1 MKQTLHTS
9 RRAFKLALLCLMAFV
24 TWGGNYCIAQ
34 ETAYKTLSFPDGN
47 SKGVNL
53 YTETWSATIS
63 GFTWEIANF
72 NNNSNAWTFI
82 KAGRQKYASVATID
96 NTTPFDKAIGKIVVE
111 VKDDVDAGLVNS
123 ICLQVASDAGFSNVI
138 ETVELKSYKKTDFV
152 FNVSAPQ
159 ANLYY
164 RLKFDLKKGSTKS
177 KKNGFVQVN
186 KVEYYEDA
194 SNKTATSLSFDAP
207 SYEISKDQTLQQLP
221 TLKAGEQTLFGKTIT
236 WSSDNKDVAT
246 VDANGTVTGVGL
258 GKANI
263 TAKFAGDDTYKT
275 STASYEIKVKGAP
288 ELSFPEPSYNI
299 IANEPFA
306 APKLTK
312 SPADVVVTYSSSD
325 EKVATVEPSTG
336 EVSIVG
342 AGTAKITATSQ
353 VTDVYEVASASYDLV
368 VTKFTPALSFPQ
380 TSYTI
385 KMGDAFAP
393 KLEGLP
399 EGVTPA
405 YTSSN
410 EEVATVDAA
419 TGEVKV
425 VGVGTTTITV
435 TSPNTDIYKEA
446 TASYELT
453 VKLATSKEVTI
464 DFSTFGYTNL
474 QKVTEVSQD
483 GITMT
488 IAKGSGMTDPQW
500 IENGKTLRFYDKNTL
515 KIASKNRIK
524 KVHFFFYTKKSE
536 VSETNPTYDA
546 GDFQFLDAGKNEGEL
561 DLSACNTKEV
571 ILTFSGKVFYTK
583 MVVTTDVSVGTITI
597 ATPEGFG
604 TYYNSNSY
612 ILPEGLTAFGYKEA
626 SADGTLVKTEEFTGG
641 EVVPA
646 GAALVVK
653 GNTGDYECY
662 ATDQVATKTLNGNLL
677 KGVAKATTVEKKEG
691 FKRYVLTTVNNVLGF
706 YRTKSGNIKVPA
718 NRAYLELTK
727 AQAQAV
733 SFFQLDGETTGIE
746 NATATTKEAPKAI
759 YTLSGVRL
767 KATTTKGLP
776 AGAYV
781 VNGKVVIV
789 K

>member
-1 MKQTLHTS
+1 
-9 RRAFKLALLCLMAFV
+9 MAFV

-718 NRAYLELTK
+718 NRAYLELTE

-767 KATTTKGLP
+767 KATTTQGLP

>member
-1 MKQTLHTS
+1 
-9 RRAFKLALLCLMAFV
+9 MAFV

-34 ETAYKTLSFPDGN
+34 ETAYKTLSFPDDN
-47 SKGVNL
+47 KKDNGVNA
-53 YTETWSATIS
+53 YTQKWTAKIGDFSWKIT
-63 GFTWEIANF
+63 NF
-72 NNNSNAWTFI
+72 NNNNWKNSWTYI
-82 KAGRQKYASVATID
+82 KAGSKKIASVATID
-96 NTTPFDKAIGKIVVE
+96 NTTPFDKAIGKIVVGVE
-111 VKDDVDAGLVNS
+111 KDVEARFVNS
-123 ICLQVASDAGFSNVI
+123 ICLQVASDANFSNVI
-138 ETVELKSYKKTDFV
+138 ETVKLIYYKKTDFV

-164 RLKFDLKKGSTKS
+164 RLKFDLKKGSG
-177 KKNGFVQVN
+177 NGFVQIN

-194 SNKTATSLSFDAP
+194 SNKTATFLSFDAP
-207 SYEISKDQTLQQLP
+207 SYTISKDQTLTKLP
-221 TLKAGEQTLFGKTIT
+221 TLKAGEQTLSDKTIT
-236 WSSDNKDVAT
+236 WSSDNDKVAT
-246 VDANGTVTGVGL
+246 VDAATGTVTGVAA

-275 STASYEIKVKGAP
+275 SKASYEIIVKGA
-288 ELSFPEPSYNI
+288 
-299 IANEPFA
+299 
-306 APKLTK
+306 
-312 SPADVVVTYSSSD
+312 
-325 EKVATVEPSTG
+325 
-336 EVSIVG
+336 
-342 AGTAKITATSQ
+342 
-353 VTDVYEVASASYDLV
+353 
-368 VTKFTPALSFPQ
+368 PALSFPE

-385 KMGDAFAP
+385 EMGDAFTAP

-399 EGVTPA
+399 EDVTPE

-410 EEVATVDAA
+410 TEVATVNAA
-419 TGEVKV
+419 TGEVKI

-435 TSPNTDIYKEA
+435 TSPNTGIYKEA

-453 VKLATSKEVTI
+453 VKLATSKEVTF
-464 DFSTFGYTNL
+464 DYSLADCDDTNGTVTLTYDKGGSTNPPKWYSD
-474 QKVTEVSQD
+474 KS
-483 GITMT
+483 
-488 IAKGSGMTDPQW
+488 KG
-500 IENGKTLRFYDKNTL
+500 NGKRFYAKNKLT
-515 KIASKNRIK
+515 ITAKNRIRNIQFVCVPADNDK
-524 KVHFFFYTKKSE
+524 IYDITTKNTKLS
-536 VSETNPTYDA
+536 A
-546 GDFQFLDAGKNEGEL
+546 GVYNDENKTW
-561 DLSACNTKEV
+561 DLSGVNEK
-571 ILTFSGKVFYTK
+571 
-583 MVVTTDVSVGTITI
+583 VVTFESNLSSGHFRIQKIIVTTELPTSVGTISI

-604 TYYNSNSY
+604 TYYNESSY
-612 ILPEGLTAFGYKEA
+612 ILPEGLTAFGYTTA
-626 SADGTLVKTEEFTGG
+626 NTDGTLVKTEEFTGG
-641 EVVPA
+641 DVVPA

-662 ATDQVATKTLNGNLL
+662 ATDQVATKTLDGNLL
-677 KGVAKATTVEKKEG
+677 KGVAAYKEIPVESG
-691 FKRYVLTTVNNVLGF
+691 IKRYVLTTVNNVLGF

>member
-1 MKQTLHTS
+1 M
-9 RRAFKLALLCLMAFV
+9 
-24 TWGGNYCIAQ
+24 GGNYCIAQ
-34 ETAYKTLSFPDGN
+34 EKPYKTLSFPDDNKNNNHAGA
-47 SKGVNL
+47 
-53 YTETWSATIS
+53 YTETWTAKIGNFSWKIT
-63 GFTWEIANF
+63 NF
-72 NNNSNAWTFI
+72 NNNSWNNNWTYI
-82 KAGRQKYASVATID
+82 KAGRQKVASVAKID

-138 ETVELKSYKKTDFV
+138 ETVELKSYKMTDFV

-164 RLKFDLKKGSTKS
+164 RLKFDLKKGDK
-177 KKNGFVQVN
+177 KKNGFLQVN

-207 SYEISKDQTLQQLP
+207 SYTISKDQTLTKLP
-221 TLKAGEQTLFGKTIT
+221 TLKADEKPLFGKTIT
-236 WSSDNKDVAT
+236 WSSDNEKVAT
-246 VDANGTVTGVGL
+246 VDANGTVTGVAAGNA
-258 GKANI
+258 KI
-263 TAKFAGDDTYKT
+263 TAKFAGDDEYET
-275 STASYEIKVKGAP
+275 STASYEIIVKGAP
-288 ELSFPEPSYNI
+288 S
-299 IANEPFA
+299 
-306 APKLTK
+306 
-312 SPADVVVTYSSSD
+312 
-325 EKVATVEPSTG
+325 
-336 EVSIVG
+336 
-342 AGTAKITATSQ
+342 
-353 VTDVYEVASASYDLV
+353 
-368 VTKFTPALSFPQ
+368 LSFPQ
-380 TSYTI
+380 TSYMVE
-385 KMGDAFAP
+385 MGDVFTAP

-399 EGVTPA
+399 EGVTPE

-410 EEVATVDAA
+410 TEVATVDAA
-419 TGEVKV
+419 TGEVRI

-435 TSPNTDIYKEA
+435 TSPKTDNYEVA
-446 TASYELT
+446 TASYVLT

-464 DFSTFGYTNL
+464 DFSTFGYTDQ

-524 KVHFFFYTKKSE
+524 KVHFFFYTTGKSQE
-536 VSETNPTYDA
+536 SETNPTYDA
-546 GDFQFLDAGKNEGEL
+546 GDFQFLDAGKTEGEL

-571 ILTFSGKVFYTK
+571 TLTFSGKVFYTK
-583 MVVTTDVSVGTITI
+583 MIVTTELPASVGTITI

-612 ILPEGLTAFGYKEA
+612 ILPKGLTAFGYKEA
-626 SADGTLVKTEEFTGG
+626 NTDGTLVKTEEFTGG
-641 EVVPA
+641 DVVPA
-646 GAALVVK
+646 NAALVVK
-653 GNTGDYECY
+653 GNTGNYECY
-662 ATDQVATKTLNGNLL
+662 ATDQAATKTLEGNLL
-677 KGVAKATTVEKKEG
+677 KGVAKATTVEKAEG
-691 FKRYVLTTVNNVLGF
+691 FKRYVLTAVYGVLGF
-706 YRTKSGNIKVPA
+706 YQTKSGNIKVPA

-767 KATTTKGLP
+767 KATTTQGLP